1 MLETENPIRP
11 TEIVQEVAY
20 ELKLSTAK
28 DTMVK
33 FLCIPEEYKDEQGE
47 ILVKE
52 NPEISEIKAEVS
64 IKDLGL
70 ELIDQ

>member
-1 MLETENPIRP
+1 
-11 TEIVQEVAY
+11 
-20 ELKLSTAK
+20 
-28 DTMVK
+28 MVK

-70 ELIDQ
+70 ELID